1 MSFSDW
7 EFQRAYSSVD
17 LLAPDTGWP
26 QENSALTNPLADSGT
41 HCRRFEGSFSSA
53 GFTDNPGVVYRL
65 KLINANYINV
75 STDQAISLRAK
86 IRIKAFNFA
95 EGTDIYNKTYQ
106 QYIGVGSYFA
116 DMATGATTNQTS
128 FGYGLGLQAYFPNN
142 GSLSPI
148 VRLVLLADDNTGN
161 RSISATSGNDYA
173 VVATCS
179 GTYNL
184 DNWYHIRLDVIP
196 NSISSTFLKAYIS
209 SDNGNTWSQ
218 VGEYYVDQIVNVRFR
233 TAGNNGII
241 ARIVGTRGGDRPQ
254 WDDIDAQLYVDD
266 FKLNTELAI

>member
-7 EFQRAYSSVD
+7 EFQRAYINVD

-26 QENSALTNPLADSGT
+26 QENSALTNPLVDSGT
-41 HCRRFEGSFSSA
+41 HCRRFEGSFSSV
-53 GFTDNPGVVYRL
+53 GTTDNPGVVYRL

-95 EGTDIYNKTYQ
+95 GGTDIYNRTYQ